1 MMRRSHC
8 SNLCKSLRPL
18 ASAPSFHEPSRAIT
32 SHHMKIL
39 VALIILVS
47 ALRAELDDPLR
58 WRTCWENGGQRN
70 PNSAHF
76 RDMSSQTQ

>member
-1 MMRRSHC
+1 
-8 SNLCKSLRPL
+8 
-18 ASAPSFHEPSRAIT
+18 
-32 SHHMKIL
+32 MKIL

-47 ALRAELDDPLR
+47 ALRAELGDPLR
-58 WRTCWENGGQRN
+58 WRTCWQNGGQRN